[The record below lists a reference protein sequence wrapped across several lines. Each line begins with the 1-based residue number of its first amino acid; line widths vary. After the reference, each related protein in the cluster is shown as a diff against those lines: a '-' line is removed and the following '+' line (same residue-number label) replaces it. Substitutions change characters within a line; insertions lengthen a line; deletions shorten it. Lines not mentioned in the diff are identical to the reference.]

1 MAEAKVHTLLLLWQA
16 WHLRNDV
23 IHGNGIS
30 TITGSA
36 KFQESYNE
44 SLMIARRWS
53 TARQVDKGKG
63 IVFEGNVK

>member
-1 MAEAKVHTLLLLWQA
+1 
-16 WHLRNDV
+16 V
-23 IHGNGIS
+23 IHGKGIS

-36 KFQESYNE
+36 KFLESYNK